1 MPGLKEVRIRIA
13 SVNTTKQVTSA
24 MKMVSA
30 AKLRRAQT
38 AILKLRPYA
47 NKLNEL
53 IINLSSSADVS
64 DEVVYFNKRIEKKVL
79 LVVVSSNRGLCGA
92 FNSNIMKAAVAHIQ
106 NNFSQHHQSGTLDII
121 TIGKKGT
128 EFFSKRGYHVTDD
141 LDSIYE
147 KLSYETAGALA
158 QKLMDM
164 YAKGT
169 YDRIDIVYNQF
180 KNAVTQILQVE
191 PFLPIRK
198 PESSENKAKSNIDYI
213 FEPSQEEILTDLVPR
228 SLKIQIYKAIL
239 DSWASEQGAR
249 MSAMQKASDNA
260 DELIKSLKLSYNK
273 ARQASITREI
283 IEIVS
288 GVNALKG

>member
-1 MPGLKEVRIRIA
+1 MPGLKEVRIRIV
-13 SVNTTKQVTSA
+13 SVNNTKQITSA

-53 IINLSSSADVS
+53 ISNLSSSADVS
-64 DEVVYFNKRIEKKVL
+64 DDVVYFKTRPEKKVL
-79 LVVVSSNRGLCGA
+79 LVVISSNRGLCGA
-92 FNSNIMKAAVAHIQ
+92 FNSNIMKAAVGHI
-106 NNFSQHHQSGTLDII
+106 NTNFSQQYQNGTLDII
-121 TIGKKGT
+121 TVGRKGT
-128 EFFSKRGYHVTDD
+128 EFFTKRKYNLTEN
-141 LDSIYE
+141 LDGIYD
-147 KLSYETAGALA
+147 KLSYESAGAFA
-158 QKLMDM
+158 QKLMDL

-180 KNAVTQILQVE
+180 KNAVTQILRVE
-191 PFLPIRK
+191 PFLPIK
-198 PESSENKAKSNIDYI
+198 KTETKDTKVKTNVDYI
-213 FEPSQEEILTDLVPR
+213 FEPAKEEILTDLVPKA
-228 SLKIQIYKAIL
+228 LKIQIYKAIL

>member
-53 IINLSSSADVS
+53 IVNLSSSADVS

-92 FNSNIMKAAVAHIQ
+92 FNSNIMKAAVIHINENLSGHYQ
-106 NNFSQHHQSGTLDII
+106 GGTLDII
-121 TIGKKGT
+121 TIGRKAT
-128 EFFSKRGYHVTDD
+128 EFFNKRKYNVVEN

-147 KLSYETAGALA
+147 RLSYENAGAIA
-158 QKLMDM
+158 EKLMDLF
-164 YAKGT
+164 AKGT
-169 YDRIDIVYNQF
+169 YDRIDLVYNQF
-180 KNAVTQILQVE
+180 KNAVTQILKVE

-198 PESSENKAKSNIDYI
+198 PEIAGDKAKTNVDYI

>member
-1 MPGLKEVRIRIA
+1 MPGLKEVRIRIV
-13 SVNTTKQVTSA
+13 SVNNTKQITSA

-30 AKLRRAQT
+30 AKLRKAQT

-53 IINLSSSADVS
+53 IVNLSSSADVS
-64 DEVVYFNKRIEKKVL
+64 DEVVYFKTRPEKKVL

-106 NNFSQHHQSGTLDII
+106 ENFTQQHQGGTLDII

-128 EFFSKRGYHVTDD
+128 EFFAKRGYRLTEN

-147 KLSYETAGALA
+147 KLSYETAGAVA
-158 QKLMDM
+158 QKLMDL

-180 KNAVTQILQVE
+180 KNAVTQILKVE

-198 PESSENKAKSNIDYI
+198 PETKANTVKTNVDYI

>member
-53 IINLSSSADVS
+53 ISNLSTGADVS
-64 DEVVYFNKRIEKKVL
+64 DEVVYFRTRPEKKVL

-92 FNSNIMKAAVAHIQ
+92 FNSNIMKAAVAHIHD
-106 NNFSQHHQSGTLDII
+106 NFTQQHQGGTLDII

-128 EFFSKRGYHVTDD
+128 EFFSKRGYNVMEN

-147 KLSYETAGALA
+147 RLSYESAGAIA
-158 QKLMDM
+158 QKLMDL

-180 KNAVTQILQVE
+180 KNAVTQILKVE
-191 PFLPIRK
+191 AFLPVRK
-198 PESSENKAKSNIDYI
+198 METTGIKSNTDYI
-213 FEPSQEEILTDLVPR
+213 YEPSQKEILTDLVPK
-228 SLKIQIYKAIL
+228 SLKIQFYKAIL

>member
-1 MPGLKEVRIRIA
+1 
-13 SVNTTKQVTSA
+13 

-53 IINLSSSADVS
+53 ISNLSSSADVS
-64 DEVVYFNKRIEKKVL
+64 DDVVYFKIRPEKKVL
-79 LVVVSSNRGLCGA
+79 LVVISSNRGLCGA
-92 FNSNIMKAAVAHIQ
+92 FNSNIMKAAVTHI
-106 NNFSQHHQSGTLDII
+106 NTNFSQHYQSGTLDII

-128 EFFSKRGYHVTDD
+128 EFFTKRKYNLTENV
-141 LDSIYE
+141 DSIYD
-147 KLSYETAGALA
+147 KLHYESAGELA
-158 QKLMDM
+158 QKLMDL

-180 KNAVTQILQVE
+180 KNAVTQILKVE

-198 PESSENKAKSNIDYI
+198 PETKANTAKTNVDYI
-213 FEPSQEEILTDLVPR
+213 FEPSQEEILTDLVPK

>member
-13 SVNTTKQVTSA
+13 SVNTTKQVTNA

-30 AKLRRAQT
+30 AKLRKAQT

-53 IINLSSSADVS
+53 IANFSSSADVS
-64 DEVVYFNKRIEKKVL
+64 DEMVYFKTRPINKVL
-79 LVVVSSNRGLCGA
+79 LVVISSNRGLCGA
-92 FNSNIMKAAVAHIQ
+92 FNSNITKAALAHIHD
-106 NNFSQHHQSGTLDII
+106 NFDEQHKNGSLHLI
-121 TIGKKGT
+121 TIGKKAT
-128 EFFSKRGYHVTDD
+128 EFFRKRKYNVVES
-141 LDSIYE
+141 LDSIYDH
-147 KLSYETAGALA
+147 LTYENTSAIA
-158 QKLMDM
+158 QKLMDF
-164 YAKGT
+164 YSGGH
-169 YDRIDIVYNQF
+169 YDHIDIIYNQF
-180 KNAVTQILQVE
+180 KNAVTQILKTE
-191 PFLPIRK
+191 PYLPIRQV
-198 PESSENKAKSNIDYI
+198 ETAGQKAKTNTDYI
-213 FEPSQEEILTDLVPR
+213 FEPSQQEILTDLVPR
-228 SLKIQIYKAIL
+228 SLKIQIYKAVL

-273 ARQASITREI
+273 ARQATITREI

>member
-53 IINLSSSADVS
+53 ISNLSTGADVS
-64 DEVVYFNKRIEKKVL
+64 DEVVYFKTRPEKKVL

-92 FNSNIMKAAVAHIQ
+92 FNSNIMKTAVAHIQ
-106 NNFSQHHQSGTLDII
+106 DNFTKQQQGGALDII
-121 TIGKKGT
+121 TIGKKAT
-128 EFFSKRGYHVTDD
+128 EFFSKRGYNVTEN
-141 LDSIYE
+141 LDSIYD
-147 KLSYETAGALA
+147 KLSYETAGAVA

-180 KNAVTQILQVE
+180 KNAVTQILKVE
-191 PFLPIRK
+191 AFLPIRK
-198 PESSENKAKSNIDYI
+198 LQTSETKTKTNTDYI

>member
-1 MPGLKEVRIRIA
+1 MPGLKEVRIRIV
-13 SVNTTKQVTSA
+13 SVNNTKQITSA

-53 IINLSSSADVS
+53 ISNLSSSADVS
-64 DEVVYFNKRIEKKVL
+64 DDVVYFKIRPEKKVL
-79 LVVVSSNRGLCGA
+79 LVVISSNRGLCGA
-92 FNSNIMKAAVAHIQ
+92 FNSNIMKAAVTHI
-106 NNFSQHHQSGTLDII
+106 NTNFSQHNQSGTLDII

-128 EFFSKRGYHVTDD
+128 EFFTKRKYNLTENV
-141 LDSIYE
+141 DSIYD
-147 KLSYETAGALA
+147 KLHYESAGALA
-158 QKLMDM
+158 QKLMDL

-169 YDRIDIVYNQF
+169 YDRIDIVYNEF
-180 KNAVTQILQVE
+180 KNAVTQILRVE

-198 PESSENKAKSNIDYI
+198 PETKDTKAKTNVDYI
-213 FEPSQEEILTDLVPR
+213 FEPSQEEILTDLVPKA
-228 SLKIQIYKAIL
+228 LKIQIYKAIL

>member
-1 MPGLKEVRIRIA
+1 MPGLKEVRIRIV
-13 SVNTTKQVTSA
+13 SVNNTKQITSA

-30 AKLRRAQT
+30 AKLRKAQT

-53 IINLSSSADVS
+53 ISNLSAGADVS
-64 DEVVYFNKRIEKKVL
+64 DDVVYFRTRPEKKVL

-92 FNSNIMKAAVAHIQ
+92 FNSNIMKAAVAHI
-106 NNFSQHHQSGTLDII
+106 NKNFSQQYQSASLDLI
-121 TIGKKGT
+121 TIGKKAT
-128 EFFSKRGYHVTDD
+128 EFFLKRKFNVVEN

-147 KLSYETAGALA
+147 KLSYDNAGAIA
-158 QKLMDM
+158 QKLMDL

-180 KNAVTQILQVE
+180 KNAVTQILKVE

-198 PESSENKAKSNIDYI
+198 VETSEAKTKTNIDYI

>member
-53 IINLSSSADVS
+53 IVNLSSSADVS

-92 FNSNIMKAAVAHIQ
+92 FNSNIMKAAVAHVNENLSGHYQ
-106 NNFSQHHQSGTLDII
+106 GGTLDII
-121 TIGKKGT
+121 TIGRKAT
-128 EFFSKRGYHVTDD
+128 EFFSKRKYNVVEN

-147 KLSYETAGALA
+147 RLSYESAGAIA
-158 QKLMDM
+158 EKLMDLF
-164 YAKGT
+164 AKGT
-169 YDRIDIVYNQF
+169 YDRIDLVYNQF
-180 KNAVTQILQVE
+180 KNAVTQILKVE

-198 PESSENKAKSNIDYI
+198 PETAENKAKTNIDYI